1 MSVSWRPN
9 VLYSPWNSP
18 GQNTGVGSFF
28 LLQGIFPTQGL
39 NPGLP
44 HCRWILYQG
53 SHKGNPKCSEH
64 FHYSMVGQTHLTQRL
79 FYNKVLNIWHVLLN
93 TVLTVRN
100 RMLVWVECLR
110 YPGCLPLW
118 VCGWWGASACCHCP
132 APQESFVPHIAS
144 IRRSKFKVW
153 FLLSVNHFHK
163 IVKSKNHSVEPS
175 YVRYCMYIPR
185 PAPGS
190 YFHSPT
196 C

>member
-1 MSVSWRPN
+1 MSNSFVT
-9 VLYSPWNSP
+9 PWTLAYQTSLPWDFSGKNA
-18 GQNTGVGSFF
+18 GVGCHFF
-28 LLQGIFPTQGL
+28 PQ
-39 NPGLP
+39 
-44 HCRWILYQG
+44 
-53 SHKGNPKCSEH
+53 
-64 FHYSMVGQTHLTQRL
+64 TQRL